1 MRASK
6 RAYAH
11 AKIRV
16 GKLWYIYSFSCYVVA
31 NRPRVKRDHS
41 PWGAMANAE
50 QQEMD
55 EDAELGM
62 AL

>member
-1 MRASK
+1 
-6 RAYAH
+6 
-11 AKIRV
+11 
-16 GKLWYIYSFSCYVVA
+16 
-31 NRPRVKRDHS
+31 VKRDHS